1 MSISFLGN
9 NTSYISVP
17 SNDGLNFGTEDYT
30 VEWFQYQTDTNTIPR
45 IYQRGTS
52 HSATGGFM
60 GFIISI
66 STVPGARGYFFLRN
80 TNLYRVTTDTYRN
93 KWIHFAICRSA
104 GITTLYM
111 DGVRLFQMFPDT
123 YNYTITQ
130 DLIIGN
136 DITLDSN
143 KAFGGYLYYFH
154 IIKGVAKY
162 TSNFTVSTAMVTA
175 ISETVLLLTANGA
188 SGSLGNTIIINNIE
202 TFDIIPPPPLVL
214 PVNKKLT
221 FSDNSRVYYK
231 KSSLAP
237 GGIGG
242 VRNHRRKA
250 RKT

>member
-45 IYQRGTS
+45 IFQRGTS
-52 HSATGGFM
+52 SASGGFM

-66 STVPGARGYFFLRN
+66 STAPGARGYFFLRN
-80 TNLYRVTTDTYRN
+80 TNLYRLTTDTYRN

-111 DGVRLFQMFPDT
+111 DGVRLFAMYDT
-123 YNYTITQ
+123 YNYTITE
-130 DLIIGN
+130 DLFIGN
-136 DITLDSN
+136 DSTLDSN

-175 ISETVLLLTANGA
+175 IPETVLSLTANGA
-188 SGSLGNTIIINNIE
+188 SGSLGHTITNNAG
-202 TFDIIPPPPLVL
+202 TFDIIPTLEPV
-214 PVNKKLT
+214 PVNNKLT

-242 VRNHRRKA
+242 VRNHRKKA